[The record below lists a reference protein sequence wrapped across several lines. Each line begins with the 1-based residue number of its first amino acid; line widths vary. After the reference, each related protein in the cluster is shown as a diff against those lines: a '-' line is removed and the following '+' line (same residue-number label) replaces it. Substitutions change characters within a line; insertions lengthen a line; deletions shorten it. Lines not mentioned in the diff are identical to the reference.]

1 MRQIDVSQLTKEQ
14 RSLIHN
20 TVKVVFGKSLIG
32 TTLDKDGKKLIKLAR
47 FVKGERDTRTK
58 WVWPQEY
65 TYFVVHKENCD
76 TMKAAADL
84 ANYLNAPVS
93 SISYAGTKDKR
104 GKTTQLFCMRKRE
117 PEKIARAAERLT
129 HLHVGNYT
137 FHAEPLKLGSLRGN
151 QFRLALRSI
160 EVDAETIE
168 ASLTS
173 LQCAGFINYYGMQR
187 FGNCVAIPTHR
198 VGLALLRGRF
208 EEAVELV
215 LKPRD
220 GDPGFMRAVR
230 EHWWKHRDAEA
241 AIKMLFRTNTGV
253 EAKLLAGLQKNGP
266 TDFVNALENVS
277 VVIRFKVF
285 FFCVECIHYTI
296 WFASA
301 DSAQPASDVHPFVA
315 KPGVERD
322 RLAPCATRSG
332 ANGG

>member
-1 MRQIDVSQLTKEQ
+1 M
-14 RSLIHN
+14 
-20 TVKVVFGKSLIG
+20 FGKNLIG
-32 TTLDKDGKKLIKLAR
+32 STIDKDDKKYIKLAR
-47 FVKGERDTRTK
+47 FVKGERDTRSK

-84 ANYLNAPVS
+84 ASYMNTTAS

-104 GKTTQLFCMRKRE
+104 GKTTQQFCMRKRE

-129 HLHVGNYT
+129 NLHIGNYT

-151 QFRLALRSI
+151 QFRIVLRQI
-160 EVDAETIE
+160 DADAETID
-168 ASLTS
+168 ASLSS
-173 LQCAGFINYYGMQR
+173 LQKLGFINYYGMQR

-220 GDPGFMRAVR
+220 DDAGFMRAVR
-230 EHWWKHRDAEA
+230 EHWWKNRDAEA
-241 AIKMLFRTNTGV
+241 ALKMLFKTNTGV

-266 TDFVNALENVS
+266 NDFVNALENVS
-277 VVIRFKVF
+277 N
-285 FFCVECIHYTI
+285 
-296 WFASA
+296 
-301 DSAQPASDVHPFVA
+301 SD
-315 KPGVERD
+315 
-322 RLAPCATRSG
+322 
-332 ANGG
+332 